1 MKFTDVAGIMNIP
14 YVAEKVK
21 LSHVAEIVKLS
32 HVAGILEAGS
42 MYDRILHWKLLKISV
57 QIPYPKNFEQ
67 LPVQYAGTK
76 HEICRLFTID
86 YQYSHKNTY
95 GNSW

>member
-42 MYDRILHWKLLKISV
+42 MYD
-57 QIPYPKNFEQ
+57 PYQ
-67 LPVQYAGTK
+67 
-76 HEICRLFTID
+76 HS
-86 YQYSHKNTY
+86 SH
-95 GNSW
+95 

>member
-1 MKFTDVAGIMNIP
+1 MNIP

-42 MYDRILHWKLLKISV
+42 MYDQYNPEHAYLDSAKEKRIFHKLDDFCLKTKKKKN
-57 QIPYPKNFEQ
+57 IPSKLNVPKVTFFTSKD
-67 LPVQYAGTK
+67 GSK
-76 HEICRLFTID
+76 HKSNAIIM
-86 YQYSHKNTY
+86 
-95 GNSW
+95 

>member
-21 LSHVAEIVKLS
+21 LSHVAEIVKLR

-42 MYDRILHWKLLKISV
+42 MYDPIFYFFI
-57 QIPYPKNFEQ
+57 
-67 LPVQYAGTK
+67 
-76 HEICRLFTID
+76 
-86 YQYSHKNTY
+86 TY
-95 GNSW
+95 LMTVSMYR

>member
-32 HVAGILEAGS
+32 HVAEILEAGS
-42 MYDRILHWKLLKISV
+42 MYDPISV
-57 QIPYPKNFEQ
+57 STSFPQRHVLVITQISQHNS
-67 LPVQYAGTK
+67 
-76 HEICRLFTID
+76 IFTCTTIL
-86 YQYSHKNTY
+86 K
-95 GNSW
+95 GL

>member
-42 MYDRILHWKLLKISV
+42 MYDPRSQQKSAEIS
-57 QIPYPKNFEQ
+57 IM
-67 LPVQYAGTK
+67 
-76 HEICRLFTID
+76 
-86 YQYSHKNTY
+86 
-95 GNSW
+95 